1 MRKFAV
7 LALIQLG
14 FLTSCGGGSYG
25 PPPPP
30 PTQMIATPGQPNVET
45 LVVNAGPAA
54 GLGSVNTAYISVQ
67 VCNPTTGACQTIPDI
82 EVDTGSMGLRLLA
95 SAMNGLILP
104 AETNGANPL
113 AECLQFADGSSWG
126 SLATANITLPVSG
139 ETASGVHV
147 HIIGDPAYP
156 NTTIPTDCTGTP
168 ENTVTAFGANGILGV
183 GPFLQDCGG
192 ACVTAAVPGTYY
204 QCPAPSTCAGT
215 TATLLQQVQNPVSMF
230 ATDNNGVI
238 VELPSVGS
246 AGATTISGSLV
257 FGIGTRTNNGLGS
270 ATVLLFDPNTGAIQA
285 TYKSTTYTG
294 AYIDSGSNGNFF
306 TDGTLT
312 QCMTATTPP
321 QPTGFFCP
329 ASTMMETA
337 ALKGANGV
345 TATASFTVANADT
358 LFSNNTY
365 TAFSNLAGPILQPP
379 PAGTPQPFDLG
390 LSYFYGVN
398 VFTAIEGS
406 SISGNVG
413 PFFAY

>member
-1 MRKFAV
+1 VRKFAV
-7 LALIQLG
+7 LALIQFG
-14 FLTSCGGGSYG
+14 FLTACGGGGYG
-25 PPPPP
+25 SSSVGNPPPPP
-30 PTQMIATPGQPNVET
+30 PTQTIATPGKPNVESMT
-45 LVVNAGPAA
+45 VGPGPAGVNA
-54 GLGSVNTAYISVQ
+54 VNTAYISVQ

-82 EVDTGSMGLRLLA
+82 EVDTGSEGLRLLA

-104 AETNGANPL
+104 AETNGTNPL

-183 GPFLQDCGG
+183 GPFLQDCGS
-192 ACVTAAVPGTYY
+192 ACVTAVVSGTYY

-230 ATDNNGVI
+230 ATDFNGVI
-238 VELPSVGS
+238 IELPSVGS

-270 ATVLLFDPNTGAIQA
+270 ATVLLFDPTTGAIQA

-294 AYIDSGSNGNFF
+294 GYIDSGSNGSFF
-306 TDGTLT
+306 IDSTLT
-312 QCMTATTPP
+312 QCTTA
-321 QPTGFFCP
+321 TGFFCP

-337 ALKGANGV
+337 TLKGSNGV
-345 TATASFTVANADT
+345 TATASFNVANAET

-365 TAFSNLAGPILQPP
+365 TAFSNLAGPILNPP

-398 VFTAIEGS
+398 VFTAIEGATTP
-406 SISGNVG
+406 GGTG
-413 PFFAY
+413 PYFAY

>member
-1 MRKFAV
+1 MTV
-7 LALIQLG
+7 
-14 FLTSCGGGSYG
+14 G
-25 PPPPP
+25 PGP
-30 PTQMIATPGQPNVET
+30 AG
-45 LVVNAGPAA
+45 VNA
-54 GLGSVNTAYISVQ
+54 VNTAYISVQ

-82 EVDTGSMGLRLLA
+82 EVDTGSEGLRLLA

-104 AETNGANPL
+104 AETNGTNPL

-183 GPFLQDCGG
+183 GPFLQDCGS
-192 ACVTAAVPGTYY
+192 ACVTAVVSGTYY

-230 ATDNNGVI
+230 ATDFNGVI
-238 VELPSVGS
+238 IELPSVGS

-270 ATVLLFDPNTGAIQA
+270 ATVLLFDPTTGAIQA

-294 AYIDSGSNGNFF
+294 GYIDSGSNGSFF
-306 TDGTLT
+306 IDSTLT
-312 QCMTATTPP
+312 QCTTA
-321 QPTGFFCP
+321 TGFFCP

-337 ALKGANGV
+337 TLKGSNGV
-345 TATASFTVANADT
+345 TATASFNVANAET

-365 TAFSNLAGPILQPP
+365 TAFSNLAGPILNPP

-398 VFTAIEGS
+398 VFTAIEGATTP
-406 SISGNVG
+406 GGTG
-413 PFFAY
+413 PYFAY